1 MAKILFVN
9 PGSAGHVNPTIAVV
23 KALVDRGEEVVYY
36 ASDIYKDKLKDTG
49 AEIRT
54 LPTEAIMTAFTDHEN
69 HHLFN
74 VDRKS
79 VV

>member
-36 ASDIYKDKLKDTG
+36 ASDI
-49 AEIRT
+49 
-54 LPTEAIMTAFTDHEN
+54 
-69 HHLFN
+69 
-74 VDRKS
+74 
-79 VV
+79 